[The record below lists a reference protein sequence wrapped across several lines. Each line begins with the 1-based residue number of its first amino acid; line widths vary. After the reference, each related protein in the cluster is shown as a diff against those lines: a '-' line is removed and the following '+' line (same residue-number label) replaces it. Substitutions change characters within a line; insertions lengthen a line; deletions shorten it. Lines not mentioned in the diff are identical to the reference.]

1 MEIKCDLGYRTR
13 TAYQKKDKN
22 ALKALLKEYG
32 IVLRRLRLFEKAF
45 REMWM
50 TDNKPH
56 GFDVQE
62 IRLGGVAART
72 KSCWKR
78 IADFIEGKTDKI
90 EELEEIYSEDL
101 SPENAE
107 ILFFIKFSNMCC
119 LYCISA
125 LDKNIG
131 SELYVKI

>member
-1 MEIKCDLGYRTR
+1 MSSNSFAVIRHLR
-13 TAYQKKDKN
+13 DKN
-22 ALKALLKEYG
+22 ALKALLKEYD

-72 KSCWKR
+72 KSCLAR
-78 IADFIEGKTDKI
+78 ITDFLAGKTEKI
-90 EELEEIYSEDL
+90 EELEEKTVDYFTGGEPQRQMMICNSY
-101 SPENAE
+101 
-107 ILFFIKFSNMCC
+107 
-119 LYCISA
+119 A
-125 LDKNIG
+125 LLASVN
-131 SELYVKI
+131 VF